1 MRGQA
6 VDNYMLRSS
15 MVSVLL
21 SRGFDS
27 DIQASRLVQEDVAK
41 AVLAE
46 LQNYSIDRRTIAI
59 GGSEEIWLNDLMSNT
74 EDSWFSLIH
83 GAHNYIEM
91 MLLAK
96 KPQKILCITS
106 GIALCINTWANSMP
120 SGSVEVTFMNS
131 HGLYAY
137 ENYLTNISSSHVLDD
152 YYVVDYQDIVDC
164 AYPEDKYDF
173 IFATAWDIV
182 SDTKLQDACVDS
194 LNSDGILFVSATN
207 NGTKLYRDS
216 FHSHPYSQFHRNL
229 MSKDG
234 CTYHIPAHYGFTV
247 FSKSSL

>member
-1 MRGQA
+1 
-6 VDNYMLRSS
+6 MLRSS

-21 SRGFDS
+21 SNGFDS
-27 DIQASRLVQEDVAK
+27 DIQESRAAQEDVAK

-46 LQNYSIDRRTIAI
+46 LQQYGIDRRTVAI
-59 GGSEEIWLNDLMSNT
+59 GGSEEIWLNDLMSST

-91 MLLAK
+91 MLLTK
-96 KPQKILCITS
+96 KPEKILCITS

-120 SGSVEVTFMNS
+120 EGAVEVTFMNS

-137 ENYLTNISSSHVLDD
+137 ENYLTEISPAHALRD
-152 YYVVDYQDIVDC
+152 YYVVDYQDIVDES
-164 AYPEDKYDF
+164 YPEDRYDF

-182 SDTKLQDACVDS
+182 SDARLQDTCVNL
-194 LNSDGILFVSATN
+194 LNEGGVLFVSATN

-216 FHSHPYSQFHRNL
+216 FHSHPYAQFHRNL

-234 CTYHIPAHYGFTV
+234 YTYHVPAHYGFTV
-247 FSKSSL
+247 FSKSSTL